1 MKMSDHI
8 AALIIILQEAKQDA
22 DKLESGKRG
31 SNPAG
36 QRVRKKA
43 QIVVRE
49 LTVLRK
55 TVTQIKKANA
65 ENKKKLS

>member
-1 MKMSDHI
+1 MKLSLLLES
-8 AALIIILQEAKQDA
+8 LILILREAKEDA

-43 QIVVRE
+43 QIVMRQ
-49 LTVLRK
+49 LHLLRK
-55 TVTQIKKANA
+55 SVTQIKKANA
-65 ENKKKLS
+65 EKKKLL

>member
-1 MKMSDHI
+1 MKLSLHLES
-8 AALIIILQEAKQDA
+8 LILILREAKEDA

-43 QIVVRE
+43 QIVMRQ
-49 LTVLRK
+49 LHSLRK
-55 TVTQIKKANA
+55 SVTQIKKANA
-65 ENKKKLS
+65 EKKKLL